1 MPALESD
8 ALEVVCALV
17 AALERRVA
25 ELSEEVRS
33 YPGPIARCDDQLP
46 ALIER
51 RNRVQEALTAARR
64 LQALLEPL
72 A

>member
-1 MPALESD
+1 MADVFVSYSRTDEATADAVAGALRGEGF
-8 ALEVVCALV
+8 AVW
-17 AALERRVA
+17 R
-25 ELSEEVRS
+25 
-33 YPGPIARCDDQLP
+33 DDQLP

-51 RNRVQEALTAARR
+51 RNRVQEVLAAARR